1 MNTTVDQKAPLSP
14 NDPAYY
20 APRVPRDADPSRVPP
35 LGETT
40 RPVRLPAMSITDTT
54 LDGQLEKAVF
64 DSLRHP
70 LDPEAVEEPPEAG
83 TGILGVIGRVAT
95 AIGAA
100 AFVALL
106 FVIVIP
112 SLRQQASEPSTAEV
126 IDSMKSAF
134 SRSEQAA
141 KVHEAPPPAEVQ
153 PIAAASETST
163 PVSHEESEVLLKQFM
178 QWQQK
183 PEGQEKR

>member
-1 MNTTVDQKAPLSP
+1 MNATIDQKGPLSP

-20 APRVPRDADPSRVPP
+20 APRLPRDADPSRLPK
-35 LGETT
+35 LGDTS
-40 RPVRLPAMSITDTT
+40 RPVRLPATSITDTT
-54 LDGQLEKAVF
+54 LDGQLEQAVF

-70 LDPEAVEEPPEAG
+70 LDPEAVDEPPE
-83 TGILGVIGRVAT
+83 TGSGVLGMIGRVAT

-112 SLRQQASEPSTAEV
+112 SLRQQAAEPSTAEV
-126 IDSMKSAF
+126 IDSMKSAIA
-134 SRSEQAA
+134 RSEQAA
-141 KVHEAPPPAEVQ
+141 KSREAQ
-153 PIAAASETST
+153 PSQEFQSIAAT
-163 PVSHEESEVLLKQFM
+163 PEAAPAVSHEESEALLRQFM

-183 PEGQEKR
+183 PVEEEKH